1 MLNEADSMPR
11 CGHPMTE
18 SSSVPVVATS
28 GTHSHDRSPLHTNP
42 PTSLSIE
49 IRVPTE
55 ALPAYIDFTLD
66 GYESSLGG
74 DVSEHG
80 AGWTGLPAEGKEQ
93 SRHQPRG
100 DEDAKRA

>member
-1 MLNEADSMPR
+1 
-11 CGHPMTE
+11 MTE

-66 GYESSLGG
+66 GYES
-74 DVSEHG
+74 
-80 AGWTGLPAEGKEQ
+80 
-93 SRHQPRG
+93 
-100 DEDAKRA
+100 